1 MIFSLLQRSS
11 VNIRIVTQYTT
22 VGALSKD
29 LTVLYVED
37 LSPRE
42 AKDLQN
48 HFTFPPTLYRHM
60 K

>member
-22 VGALSKD
+22 GALPKD
-29 LTVLYVED
+29 LTVLYAED